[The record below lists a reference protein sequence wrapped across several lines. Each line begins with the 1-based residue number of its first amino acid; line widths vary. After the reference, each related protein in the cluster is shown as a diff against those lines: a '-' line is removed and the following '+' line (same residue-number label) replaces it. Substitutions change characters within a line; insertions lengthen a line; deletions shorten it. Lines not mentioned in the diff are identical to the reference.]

1 MGLLPSGVDVRGVLY
16 VYLAFAFVPMMT
28 VFHHRTLRAKHG
40 DFRGAILYFAAFFA
54 LFLALP
60 LAIIL
65 AGAPRPGDILA
76 SFGVAAGHAGTGLLL
91 AAIGVPLALAAG
103 FIGSRDPALRE
114 QYPFFK
120 SACSGMRRFALYE
133 GAYLALYYIPW
144 EFLFRGVLFLP
155 LVPLIGLVPALAV
168 QTIASTLD
176 HFGHPA
182 SEIISAAAAGFVF
195 GLIAYAT
202 GSIFYTAVLHATVGI
217 ATDTFICLRR
227 RTGAGS

>member
-1 MGLLPSGVDVRGVLY
+1 VDVRGVLY

-40 DFRGAILYFAAFFA
+40 DFRGAMLYFAAFFA
-54 LFLALP
+54 LFLAVP

-65 AGAPRPGDILA
+65 AGAARPGDVLA

-91 AAIGVPLALAAG
+91 TAIGVPLALAAG

-114 QYPFFK
+114 QYPFSK
-120 SACSGMRRFALYE
+120 GACSGTRRFALYE
-133 GAYLALYYIPW
+133 GAYLALYYVPW

-155 LVPLIGLVPALAV
+155 LVPLVGLVPALAV
-168 QTIASTLD
+168 QTIASTLY

-195 GLIAYAT
+195 GLISYAT
-202 GSIFYTAVLHATVGI
+202 GSIFYTVVLHATVGI
-217 ATDTFICLRR
+217 ATDTFICVRRR
-227 RTGAGS
+227 RTVAGS